1 MTDIEEI
8 NRTAAIFA
16 LRSMRLPNP
25 NLTYEAII
33 TYAAS
38 QGYVFTE
45 SDAREI
51 IAASYPT
58 ETVEEA
64 VNDYLDA
71 YER

>member
-1 MTDIEEI
+1 MKPNEI
-8 NRTAAIFA
+8 NQIAAMFA

-25 NLTYEAII
+25 NLTYAGII

-38 QGYVFTE
+38 QGYVFTVQ
-45 SDAREI
+45 DAAEI